1 MNNFDDLLNIVR
13 KLRSK
18 DGCPWDKKQTSRSL
32 IPYMI
37 EEMYECIDTIEENDD
52 AEKKGELGDLLLH
65 LAFQI
70 CLAEENNEFNSGQ
83 VFKGIIDKMIRR
95 HPHVFD
101 TQSGVT
107 ETQAQAAWEDMKKLE
122 GRKRLLDGIP
132 ASMPGLHRAFR
143 LQQKAASIGFDWD
156 HKDQVWE
163 KVEEEMGEFRQA
175 LDNNDTDNMEEE
187 FGDILFS
194 LVNVSRFYDVHP
206 GEALRRTNDKFIQ
219 RFNLM
224 EDLFKEDKL
233 DMKTMSL
240 EELDIGWNRAK
251 EILKK

>member
-1 MNNFDDLLNIVR
+1 MSSFDDLLNIVR

-18 DGCPWDKKQTSRSL
+18 DGCPWDRKQTSLSL

-37 EEMYECIDTIEENDD
+37 EEVYECIDTIENND
-52 AEKKGELGDLLLH
+52 AKEKKGELGDLLLH

-70 CLAEENNEFNSGQ
+70 CLAEENNEFSSSQ
-83 VFKGIIDKMIRR
+83 VFTGIIDKMIRR

-101 TQSGVT
+101 SQSNVT
-107 ETQAQAAWEDMKKLE
+107 EAQAQADWEKMKKLE
-122 GRKRLLDGIP
+122 GRKRVLDGVP

-143 LQQKAASIGFDWD
+143 LQQKAATTGFDWD

-175 LDNNDTDNMEEE
+175 LDNKDADNMEEE

-194 LVNVSRFYDVHP
+194 LVNISRFYNIHP

-224 EDLFKEDKL
+224 EDLFEQDKL
-233 DMKTMSL
+233 DMKKMNL
-240 EELDIGWNRAK
+240 EELDAGWNRAK